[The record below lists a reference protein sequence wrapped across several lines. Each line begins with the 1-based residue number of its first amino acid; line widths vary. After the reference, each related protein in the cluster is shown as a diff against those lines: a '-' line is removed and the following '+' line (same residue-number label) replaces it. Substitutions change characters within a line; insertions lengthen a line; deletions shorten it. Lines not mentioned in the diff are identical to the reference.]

1 MRCCLKTDWTYTDI
15 PNQGD
20 IKRICDNVE
29 KLRTYFKVG
38 PQTPKTPEVP
48 INTYQK
54 VNDLGQILFD
64 MFYFYENETHAFSR
78 NHEVYKAELYS
89 GDAVPEI

>member
-1 MRCCLKTDWTYTDI
+1 M
-15 PNQGD
+15 
-20 IKRICDNVE
+20 
-29 KLRTYFKVG
+29 
-38 PQTPKTPEVP
+38 
-48 INTYQK
+48 
-54 VNDLGQILFD
+54 NDLGQILFD